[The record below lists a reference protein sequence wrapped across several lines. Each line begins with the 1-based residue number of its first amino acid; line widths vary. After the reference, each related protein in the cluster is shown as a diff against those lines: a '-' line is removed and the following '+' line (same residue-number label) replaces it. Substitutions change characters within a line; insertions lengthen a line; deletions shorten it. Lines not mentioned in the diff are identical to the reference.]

1 MSERSG
7 PSTVALAVG
16 VTLAGLA
23 VVLLVLG
30 VMAALTA

>member
-1 MSERSG
+1 MSERRG
-7 PSTVALAVG
+7 PSTAALTVG

>member
-1 MSERSG
+1 MSEQPG
-7 PSTVALAVG
+7 PSTLVLAVG

-23 VVLLVLG
+23 VVLVVLG